1 MIRIDKNT
9 MEIEIKGKT
18 SDIKDELTV
27 AMKRMLRKG
36 ILTERDI
43 LEALKYAKMS
53 YEDLAKELIEE
64 LINAAHEARSKM
76 EGKKNG

>member
-9 MEIEIKGKT
+9 MEIEIKGRT
-18 SDIKDELTV
+18 SDIKAELTV

-36 ILTERDI
+36 ILTEDDI
-43 LEALKYAKMS
+43 LEALKYAKMPTE
-53 YEDLAKELIEE
+53 YLVKKLIEE
-64 LINAAHEARSKM
+64 FINAAHEAMSKT